1 MSDMF
6 AVWVRIVASVW
17 ANEFIL
23 RRVVWGEINL
33 LAKMHGGNADC
44 VKSFEQVASVLIDA
58 C

>member
-33 LAKMHGGNADC
+33 LAKMRGGNADC